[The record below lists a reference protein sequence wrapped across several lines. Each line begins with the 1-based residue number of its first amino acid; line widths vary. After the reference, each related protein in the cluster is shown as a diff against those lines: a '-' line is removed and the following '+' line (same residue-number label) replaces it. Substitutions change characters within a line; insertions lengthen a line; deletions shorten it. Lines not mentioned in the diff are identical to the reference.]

1 MFKEKRGY
9 YIFYLVFLFFLMYI
23 FSPLISLSIMKDGN
37 ALSTYITILLP
48 FPISLLIFFPLF
60 YRLTPE
66 DGKGLFKIEGSGF
79 SLYPF
84 FSTFIIF
91 LLFSSI
97 SLIAEDGLMVND
109 ERPSLILAYFL
120 VTLFLVFF
128 QAVSEELMYRILIY
142 RAVGSKR
149 FAVVLS
155 SLFFMLMHLG
165 NNEFTSSDQKW
176 LMLIYY
182 FLSGLFLMALALI
195 SNGFEAPIAFHY
207 ANNIF
212 ALGIE
217 NQKGDGASIPT
228 EAIFLNQSNLD
239 IARSLLILSGIFAI
253 AFLNLALWRKRENG
267 KEKEK
272 ER

>member
-1 MFKEKRGY
+1 
-9 YIFYLVFLFFLMYI
+9 
-23 FSPLISLSIMKDGN
+23 
-37 ALSTYITILLP
+37 
-48 FPISLLIFFPLF
+48 
-60 YRLTPE
+60 
-66 DGKGLFKIEGSGF
+66 
-79 SLYPF
+79 
-84 FSTFIIF
+84 
-91 LLFSSI
+91 
-97 SLIAEDGLMVND
+97 
-109 ERPSLILAYFL
+109 
-120 VTLFLVFF
+120 
-128 QAVSEELMYRILIY
+128 
-142 RAVGSKR
+142 
-149 FAVVLS
+149 
-155 SLFFMLMHLG
+155 
-165 NNEFTSSDQKW
+165 
-176 LMLIYY
+176 
-182 FLSGLFLMALALI
+182 MALAII